1 MAVPSQSSKY
11 EAWLKHFVENVNN
24 LSHEYCGNLENDENY
39 DVERYNECLSNV
51 LKSYDRADFA
61 ARYEALYNYFLECSK
76 NDGGKIFC
84 RFLKRFIYAL
94 DHIENKGEHAYAMT
108 KHMLDSLHLYEL
120 NAVFIRVLLAL
131 LEDIINYVSYP
142 NLVNLADLINAK
154 IIKSKTGSELP
165 EHFLVGSTYILRKIY
180 MFSEL
185 SSGTTDDRSGVEFI
199 QQFFLNLLDGTDS
212 SKACDAF
219 RLASCFN
226 IPEIYKLYIE
236 SVFSSAFE
244 YFTSSER
251 AAFLQKCFNF
261 LEDMNEKDVHMLF
274 GKYFDV
280 WGNLTSDEVMEIKP
294 VFVEFF
300 EHISRDEVT
309 TLRLLSM
316 IKSTMTSIMYS
327 NFGFIVAMT
336 LCSSKKLSTKAIKD
350 IGDIFIRLWK
360 SSFELDNNAWLIH
373 IVGTSPVTTWKEKFE
388 VLFKVIRAD
397 EELKSSFLPGM
408 EELCLSLLSYR
419 AKEGNQGSKNGVI
432 HDGDSVAHLG
442 SWVFLDVID
451 FDQVTFS
458 RCIDRL
464 LRFIKGSFG
473 DSDTCLF
480 YIDVLV
486 SVVKKYKEKLSEC
499 WSTISSFIENVFK
512 VPNSDLCCTVIRSL
526 LPIIMDHVELRK
538 LVLNEVKTCI
548 KQTTTQEKV
557 IPIVFYLLRA
567 VTGQSDVMEM
577 NNYSQSFATYGSLS
591 LMNGYKR
598 TPDEVI
604 AVELYAIIRQS
615 LNKGAVT
622 KSILYKGLVDNC
634 TRNSNIIPH
643 SIALLLDEM
652 CNVEKVSIDDLVALD
667 KGVLIINKPLPQLM
681 ATITRIVK
689 LSVLRGIE
697 NKTMENNSFALERKI
712 DLIIN
717 QMKEKTLEDFGLSDD
732 LCTSVSNA
740 EGARK
745 LVFAK
750 LMLQMYDISLEY
762 VWNFGDVLNNQ
773 ESSGSFFNL
782 LTRRVELE
790 NIISKVKK
798 ANIKGKN
805 SNFTSSFDKLSPVE
819 LDDKVLSTMLNTI
832 VTSKEEEDAPVV
844 LSEEN
849 RVVLARFVVQ
859 SFHEKIK
866 NIDAFNIHGAIS
878 MKILTTIATS
888 LYHVYFMKDG
898 SSFATVPVADN
909 IRTLALEAFVNI
921 IIYIT
926 KKYED
931 GSEPT
936 LTIIFKDI
944 LAFHGV
950 NEEQM
955 RKISEDDKYINIV
968 GSYYCFLMQ
977 NDLYSVIAQEDEF
990 SDSPKE
996 LLRRGEALLK
1006 LFNHIADTIPN
1017 AFCSVKKRFLLDACK
1032 STMKVY
1038 SKGSVPQI
1046 VGIANELWTLVFKL
1060 VYTSQ
1065 IYTNVSISRMLTTI
1079 VDTFVAV
1086 YSSSRNE
1093 NDEDYQKRS
1102 LKSITHGNVNNI
1114 FSMHVKAI
1122 QKMIH
1127 NFETSTHI
1135 YLNLYPE
1142 LTDDFLT
1149 LLFTDCDVVVKYAHD
1164 IVEISADFNCNK
1176 NTVAEML
1183 TILYKSLTSIVNQ
1196 FVSKSGQKKEMLGW
1210 GCLDK
1215 ILTLLKD
1222 NLYNIFK
1229 VCKDGYFKEDDILDS
1244 GKITNNM
1251 VKKLKADYKKNDTI
1265 LHNYNL
1271 AIKYFE
1277 IAIFNLNVK
1286 VGGNRFNLDESA
1298 MQLSVNETSV
1308 NVNETEC

>member
-1 MAVPSQSSKY
+1 MSAPSQSSKY
-11 EAWLKHFVENVNN
+11 EVWLKHFVENVNN
-24 LSHEYCGNLENDENY
+24 LSHEYCGDMENDENY
-39 DVERYNECLSNV
+39 DVGRYNECLSSV

-76 NDGGKIFC
+76 SDSGKSFC
-84 RFLKRFIYAL
+84 RFLKRFIGAL
-94 DHIENKGEHAYAMT
+94 DHIENNGEHAYVMT
-108 KHMLDSLHLYEL
+108 KHMLDGLHLYEL
-120 NAVFIRVLLAL
+120 SPVSIRVLLAL

-154 IIKSKTGSELP
+154 ITKSKTGDELP
-165 EHFLVGSTYILRKIY
+165 EHFLVGSTYLLRKIY

-185 SSGTTDDRSGVEFI
+185 SSGTTDGRSGVEFV

-226 IPEIYKLYIE
+226 ISEIYKLYIE
-236 SVFSSAFE
+236 SVFASPFE
-244 YFTSSER
+244 YFTISER

-274 GKYFDV
+274 GKYFVV
-280 WGNLTSDEVMEIKP
+280 WENLTSDEILEIKA
-294 VFVEFF
+294 VFIELS
-300 EHISRDEVT
+300 EHISSDEVT
-309 TLRLLSM
+309 TSRLLSM
-316 IKSTMTSIMYS
+316 IKSTMTSIMNS
-327 NFGFIVAMT
+327 NFGFVVAMA
-336 LCSSKKLSTKAIKD
+336 LCSSKKLSAKAVKD

-373 IVGTSPVTTWKEKFE
+373 IVGTSPVTTWKEKFD
-388 VLFKVIRAD
+388 VLFKVIRDD

-408 EELCLSLLSYR
+408 EELCLSLLSYKT
-419 AKEGNQGSKNGVI
+419 KEANQGLKNGVL
-432 HDGDSVAHLG
+432 HGGDSVAHLG
-442 SWVFLDVID
+442 RWIFLEVID
-451 FDQVTFS
+451 FDEVTFS
-458 RCIDRL
+458 KCTERL
-464 LRFIKGSFG
+464 LKSIKNSFG
-473 DSDTCLF
+473 DSDVCLF
-480 YIDVLV
+480 YIEVLV
-486 SVVKKYKEKLSEC
+486 SMVKKYKEKLSEC
-499 WSTISSFIENVFK
+499 WRTISSFIENVFK
-512 VPNSDLCCTVIRSL
+512 APNSDFCCTVVRSL

-538 LVLNEVKTCI
+538 LVLDEVKTCI
-548 KQTTTQEKV
+548 KQTVAQEKI
-557 IPIVFYLLRA
+557 IPIIFYLLRA
-567 VTGQSDVMEM
+567 VTEQADVVEM

-591 LMNGYKR
+591 ASKGYSR

-604 AVELYAIIRQS
+604 ALGLYTIIRQS
-615 LNKGAVT
+615 LNKGAVA

-652 CNVEKVSIDDLVALD
+652 CNVEKISIDELVTVD
-667 KGVLIINKPLPQLM
+667 KGILIINKPLPQLM
-681 ATITRIVK
+681 AAITRVVK

-697 NKTMENNSFALERKI
+697 NRTMENNSFTLEGKV
-712 DLIIN
+712 DLLIN

-732 LCTSVSNA
+732 LCTSVGNA

-750 LMLQMYDISLEY
+750 LILQMYDISLEY
-762 VWNFGDVLNNQ
+762 IWNFGDILSNQ
-773 ESSGSFFNL
+773 ESGGSFVNL

-798 ANIKGKN
+798 ANLKGKN
-805 SNFTSSFDKLSPVE
+805 VHFTSSFDKLSPVE
-819 LDDKVLSTMLNTI
+819 LDDKVLSAMLNTI
-832 VTSKEEEDAPVV
+832 VMPKEEEDAPVI
-844 LSEEN
+844 LCDEN
-849 RVVLARFVVQ
+849 RVVFTRFVVQ

-866 NIDAFNIHGAIS
+866 NIDAFNIHGALS
-878 MKILTTIATS
+878 MKILTSIATS

-898 SSFATVPVADN
+898 SSFATIPVGDN

-921 IIYIT
+921 VIYIT
-926 KKYED
+926 KKYEND
-931 GSEPT
+931 SEAT
-936 LTIIFKDI
+936 LTIIFKEI
-944 LAFHGV
+944 LTFYGT
-950 NEEQM
+950 NEEQI
-955 RKISEDDKYINIV
+955 KKLSDDDKYINIL
-968 GSYYCFLMQ
+968 GMYYCFLMQ
-977 NDLYSVIAQEDEF
+977 RDLHNVIAQEDEF

-1006 LFNHIADTIPN
+1006 LFNHITDTIPN
-1017 AFCSVKKRFLLDACK
+1017 AYYSVKKRFLLDACK

-1038 SKGSVPQI
+1038 SKGSVHQI
-1046 VGIANELWTLVFKL
+1046 VEIANELWTLVFKL
-1060 VYTSQ
+1060 VHTSQ

-1102 LKSITHGNVNNI
+1102 LKSVTHGNVNNI
-1114 FSMHVKAI
+1114 FNMHVKTI

-1127 NFETSTHI
+1127 NFETSIHI

-1142 LTDDFLT
+1142 FTDDFLT
-1149 LLFTDCDVVVKYAHD
+1149 LLFTDCDIVVKYAHD

-1176 NTVAEML
+1176 NIVAEML

-1196 FVSKSGQKKEMLGW
+1196 FVSKSGQKKEMLEW
-1210 GCLDK
+1210 KCLDK
-1215 ILTLLKD
+1215 LSTLLRD
-1222 NLYNIFK
+1222 NVYNIFK
-1229 VCKDGYFKEDDILDS
+1229 ACKDGYFKEDDILDS

-1277 IAIFNLNVK
+1277 IAIFNLNGK

-1298 MQLSVNETSV
+1298 MQLSVNETD
-1308 NVNETEC
+1308 C